1 MAAAACVPG
10 VQWVNWLIV
19 IAVFYLFLG
28 AVLWLLG
35 TVILRENPKNRVNR
49 VTGLMLFFAGLGPL
63 FAAIGTALAP
73 SGGAPGPA
81 QSPAYYNLFYLWE
94 LFFPQLLFFSF
105 VFPVEHRWVARF
117 RRAKFLIF
125 APHIFHL
132 ILVTFL
138 ARPDLGG
145 LGIQT
150 DSSLLQMLLAPVNF
164 VLRLVAFLLSLLFEF
179 HLKFFSL
186 INLLY
191 IAVAIASLQ
200 QGFKRI
206 TNQRL
211 RNQGGFILGGILSAV
226 GLYTVAFIGPAL
238 GLFSLPDPMRVG
250 LAIMAL
256 LAGSAGI
263 AWAIVR
269 YQFLDVRLIVRQ
281 SLVFSAS
288 SAILVGVY
296 LLLITQVAAFI
307 KDVLEIQ
314 TPLVDVAFIV
324 LVLLFFQ
331 PVKHRVDELIQRLFL
346 RDKADP
352 RAILESYSREIASLF
367 DMDDL
372 KKRMIG
378 ILTEQLFIERAFFA
392 TRDEETKG
400 YILELKGL
408 AVEPFRADETLF
420 VEVRQRGR
428 PVAFE
433 EFVLDRPLT
442 PVTEVL
448 SRWGCRLVVP
458 IIDRSE
464 LTAVLLLGEKI
475 SGYRYGVE
483 DFHLLATLANQ
494 LAVALTNAELYRE
507 ALEKQKMEEELNV
520 ARQIQLQLLPS
531 VLPMGDTYRV
541 AAFAHPS
548 RQVGGDYY
556 DFFDL
561 PEGQLGIVIADVSGK
576 GMGAALLVS
585 QLQAFLKAGVRSR
598 LPIPSVMAN
607 TNVLVHES
615 TSAERFATLV
625 YAELDPATCNL
636 VYSNAGHNHPI
647 LVRRDGRCE
656 MLDCGGLVLGVM
668 PSVHYETGAVTLQM
682 EDLLLFYTDG
692 LSELQNPD
700 GEEYGEAR
708 LIRFLKDN
716 RHLDPEELKNRLVRE
731 VTRFALGDIGFDD
744 LTMVVLKMCDGRGMT
759 ATSMG

>member
-1 MAAAACVPG
+1 M
-10 VQWVNWLIV
+10 NWLIV
-19 IAVFYLFLG
+19 IAVFYLLLG

-35 TVILRENPKNRVNR
+35 SVILKENPRNRVNR

-63 FAAIGTALAP
+63 FAAIGTALVPGTA
-73 SGGAPGPA
+73 APGQV
-81 QSPAYYNLFYLWE
+81 QSPAYYNLFYIWE
-94 LFFPQLLFFSF
+94 LFFPQLLLFSF

-125 APHIFHL
+125 APHIFHFV
-132 ILVTFL
+132 LVTFL
-138 ARPDLGG
+138 AHPDLGG
-145 LGIQT
+145 MGIQV
-150 DSSLLQMLLAPVNF
+150 DSSLLQTLLAPVNF
-164 VLRLVAFLLSLLFEF
+164 LLRLMALLMSLLFEF

-191 IAVAIASLQ
+191 IIVAIASLH
-200 QGFKRI
+200 QGYKRI
-206 TNQRL
+206 TNLRL
-211 RNQGGFILGGILSAV
+211 RNQGRFILGGILSAV
-226 GLYTVAFIGPAL
+226 GLYTVAFIAPAL
-238 GLFSLPDPMRVG
+238 GLFPLPGPMRVG
-250 LAIMAL
+250 IAILAL

-281 SLVFSAS
+281 SLVFSTS
-288 SAILVGVY
+288 SALLVGVY
-296 LLLITQVAAFI
+296 LLLITQAAAFI

-314 TPLVDVAFIV
+314 TPLIDVAFIV

-352 RAILESYSREIASLF
+352 RAILESFSREIASLF
-367 DMDDL
+367 DLNDL
-372 KKRMIG
+372 KKRMIT
-378 ILTEQLFIERAFFA
+378 ILTDQLFIERAFFA
-392 TRDEETKG
+392 THDAESNG

-408 AVEPFRADETLF
+408 SVEPFRADDPFF
-420 VEVRQRGR
+420 VEARQRGR

-433 EFVLDRPLT
+433 EFILDRPLT

-458 IIDRSE
+458 IIDRGE
-464 LTAVLLLGEKI
+464 LTAVLLLGEKV

-494 LAVALTNAELYRE
+494 LAVALTNALLYRE

-561 PEGQLGIVIADVSGK
+561 PEGLLGIVIADVSGK

-615 TSAERFATLV
+615 TSADRFATLV
-625 YAELDPATCNL
+625 YAELDPVTNNL
-636 VYSNAGHNHPI
+636 VYSNAGHNYPI
-647 LVRRDGRCE
+647 LVRRDGQCE
-656 MLDCGGLVLGVM
+656 LLDCGGLVLGVM
-668 PSVHYETGAVTLQM
+668 PSVHYETGAVTLQN
-682 EDLLLFYTDG
+682 EDLLFFYTDG
-692 LSELQNPD
+692 LSELQSPE
-700 GEEYGEAR
+700 GEEFGEAR
-708 LIRFLKDN
+708 LIGFLKDN

-731 VTRFALGDIGFDD
+731 VTRFALGAIGFDD
-744 LTMVVLKMCDGRGMT
+744 LTVVVLKMCNGRGLVSS
-759 ATSMG
+759 AGA

>member
-1 MAAAACVPG
+1 M
-10 VQWVNWLIV
+10 NWLIV
-19 IAVFYLFLG
+19 IAVFYFLLG
-28 AVLWLLG
+28 AILWLLG
-35 TVILRENPKNRVNR
+35 SVIIRENAKNRVNR

-63 FAAIGTALAP
+63 FAAIGYAILP
-73 SGGAPGPA
+73 PGGAPGQTPL
-81 QSPAYYNLFYLWE
+81 PVYYNLFYLWE

-105 VFPVEHRWVARF
+105 VFPVEHRWVAQF
-117 RRAKFLIF
+117 RRTKYLIF
-125 APHIFHL
+125 TPHIFHL
-132 ILVTFL
+132 LLVTL
-138 ARPDLGG
+138 MTRPNLGG
-145 LGIQT
+145 LAIQT
-150 DSSLLQMLLAPVNF
+150 DSPLLQGLLTPLNF
-164 VLRLVAFLLSLLFEF
+164 VLNSFGFLLSILFEF

-191 IAVAIASLQ
+191 IAVAIWSLR
-200 QGFKRI
+200 QGYKRI
-206 TNQRL
+206 TNVRL
-211 RNQGGFILGGILSAV
+211 KSQGRFILGGILSAV
-226 GLYTVAFIGPAL
+226 GLYTVAFILPAL
-238 GLFSLPDPMRVG
+238 GIFPLAEPLRIA
-250 LAIMAL
+250 LAILAL
-256 LAGSAGI
+256 LTGSIGI

-281 SLVFSAS
+281 SLVFSTS
-288 SAILVGVY
+288 SALLVGVY
-296 LLLITQVAAFI
+296 LLLITQVSAFI

-314 TPLVDVAFIV
+314 TPLIDVAFIV

-331 PVKHRVDELIQRLFL
+331 PVKHRTDELIQRLFL

-352 RAILESYSREIASLF
+352 RAILESFSREIASLF

-392 TRDEETKG
+392 TRDETSKG
-400 YILELKGL
+400 YVLELKGL
-408 AVEPFRADETLF
+408 SDELFSGDDPFF
-420 VEVRQRGR
+420 VMARERGR

-442 PVTEVL
+442 PATEVL

-458 IIDRSE
+458 IIDRGE
-464 LTAVLLLGEKI
+464 LTALLLLGEKV

-494 LAVALTNAELYRE
+494 LAVALTNAVLYRE

-531 VLPMGDTYRV
+531 VLPMGESYRV

-598 LPIPSVMAN
+598 LPIPNVMAN
-607 TNVLVHES
+607 TNLLVHES
-615 TSAERFATLV
+615 TSSERFATLV
-625 YAELDPATCNL
+625 YAELDPASRRL
-636 VYSNAGHNHPI
+636 SYSNAGHNHPI
-647 LVRRDGRCE
+647 LIRRDGQCE
-656 MLDCGGLVLGVM
+656 LLDCGGLVLGVM
-668 PSVHYETGAVTLQM
+668 PSACYDMNHVTLEM

-692 LSELQNPD
+692 LSELQSPEE
-700 GEEYGEAR
+700 EEYGEAR
-708 LIRFLKDN
+708 LIRFLKEN

-731 VTRFALGDIGFDD
+731 VTRFALGAIGFDD
-744 LTMVVLKMCDGRGMT
+744 LTMVILKMCDGRTTML
-759 ATSMG
+759 SSDMSS